1 MCRPQARPRRLERHI
16 LSAAILP
23 QPEPARELRKQLMA
37 RNESIRMSLNAAGA
51 REISMTIPVAADMEI
66 VATAQAAAVG
76 EFIDMPRDKIDE
88 VKLALVEA
96 CINAF
101 EHAHARDD
109 RVHLT
114 FRVGRERDGR
124 EFLEVEVLDRG
135 TGFDEALVEVPS
147 AEKTFSGRRR
157 RGWGL
162 QIIRGLMDA
171 VSIRSGQGG
180 TRILMRKYK

>member
-1 MCRPQARPRRLERHI
+1 
-16 LSAAILP
+16 
-23 QPEPARELRKQLMA
+23 MA
-37 RNESIRMSLNAAGA
+37 RRETARMSVDQSGA
-51 REISMTIPVAADMEI
+51 REISLTIPVAPDMEI

-76 EFIDMPRDKIDE
+76 EFIEMPRDKIDE

-109 RVHLT
+109 RLHLT
-114 FRVGRERDGR
+114 FRVGREEER

-135 TGFDEALVEVPS
+135 MGFDQASVAPPS
-147 AEKTFSGRRR
+147 PEKTFSGRQK

-162 QIIRGLMDA
+162 QIMRSLMDS
-171 VSIRSGQGG
+171 VDITSGHGG

>member
-1 MCRPQARPRRLERHI
+1 
-16 LSAAILP
+16 
-23 QPEPARELRKQLMA
+23 MA
-37 RNESIRMSLNAAGA
+37 RRETARMSVDQSGA
-51 REISMTIPVAADMEI
+51 REISLTIPVAPDMEI

-76 EFIDMPRDKIDE
+76 EFIEMPRDKIDE

-109 RVHLT
+109 RLYLT
-114 FRVGRERDGR
+114 FRVGREEER

-135 TGFDEALVEVPS
+135 MGFDQASVAAPS
-147 AEKTFSGRRR
+147 PEKTFSGRQK

-162 QIIRGLMDA
+162 QIMRSLMDS
-171 VSIRSGQGG
+171 VDITSGHGG

>member
-1 MCRPQARPRRLERHI
+1 
-16 LSAAILP
+16 
-23 QPEPARELRKQLMA
+23 MA
-37 RNESIRMSLNAAGA
+37 RRETAMSLDQTGA
-51 REISMTIPVAADMEI
+51 REISLTIPVAPDMEI

-76 EFIDMPRDKIDE
+76 EFIEMPRDKIDE

-109 RVHLT
+109 RLHLT
-114 FRVGRERDGR
+114 FRVGREDKR

-135 TGFDEALVEVPS
+135 RGFDQSTVEAPS
-147 AEKTFSGRRR
+147 PEKTFSGRQK

-162 QIIRGLMDA
+162 QIMRSLMDT
-171 VSIRSGQGG
+171 VDITSGQGG

>member
-1 MCRPQARPRRLERHI
+1 
-16 LSAAILP
+16 
-23 QPEPARELRKQLMA
+23 
-37 RNESIRMSLNAAGA
+37 MSLDATGA
-51 REISMTIPVAADMEI
+51 REISLTIPVAPDMEI

-114 FRVGRERDGR
+114 FRVGRDEDER
-124 EFLEVEVLDRG
+124 EFLEVEVLDQG
-135 TGFDEALVEVPS
+135 QGFDQGLVAAPS
-147 AEKTFSGRRR
+147 KEKTFSGRQK

-162 QIIRGLMDA
+162 QIIRSLMDS
-171 VSIRSGQGG
+171 VDITSGEEGTSIR
-180 TRILMRKYK
+180 MRKYK

>member
-1 MCRPQARPRRLERHI
+1 
-16 LSAAILP
+16 
-23 QPEPARELRKQLMA
+23 
-37 RNESIRMSLNAAGA
+37 MSLDATGA
-51 REISMTIPVAADMEI
+51 HEISLTIPVAPDMEI

-76 EFIDMPRDKIDE
+76 EFIEMPRDKIDE

-114 FRVGRERDGR
+114 FRVGRDEDER
-124 EFLEVEVLDRG
+124 EFLEMEVLDQG
-135 TGFDEALVEVPS
+135 KGFDQSLVEAPS
-147 AEKTFSGRRR
+147 TEKTFSGRQK

-162 QIIRGLMDA
+162 QIIRSLMDSVA
-171 VSIRSGQGG
+171 ITSGQEG
-180 TRILMRKYK
+180 TRIRMRKYK

>member
-1 MCRPQARPRRLERHI
+1 
-16 LSAAILP
+16 
-23 QPEPARELRKQLMA
+23 MA
-37 RNESIRMSLNAAGA
+37 RRETARMSVDQSGA
-51 REISMTIPVAADMEI
+51 REISLTIPVAPDMEI

-76 EFIDMPRDKIDE
+76 EFIEMPRDKIDE

-109 RVHLT
+109 RLHLT
-114 FRVGRERDGR
+114 FRVGREEDR

-135 TGFDEALVEVPS
+135 MGFDQASVAQPS
-147 AEKTFSGRRR
+147 PEKTFSGRQK

-162 QIIRGLMDA
+162 QIMRSLMDS
-171 VSIRSGQGG
+171 VDITSGQGG

>member
-1 MCRPQARPRRLERHI
+1 MSRRET
-16 LSAAILP
+16 A
-23 QPEPARELRKQLMA
+23 
-37 RNESIRMSLNAAGA
+37 RMSPDQSGA
-51 REISMTIPVAADMEI
+51 REISLTIPVAPDMEI

-76 EFIDMPRDKIDE
+76 EFIEMPRDKIDE

-101 EHAHARDD
+101 EHAHTRDD

-114 FRVGRERDGR
+114 FRVGRDEEGP
-124 EFLEVEVLDRG
+124 EYLEVEVADQGR
-135 TGFDEALVEVPS
+135 GFDQTAVETPDL
-147 AEKTFSGRRR
+147 ARTFGGGKK

-162 QIIRGLMDA
+162 QIIRSLMDGVA
-171 VSIRSGQGG
+171 ITSGEWG

>member
-1 MCRPQARPRRLERHI
+1 MAR
-16 LSAAILP
+16 
-23 QPEPARELRKQLMA
+23 RELA
-37 RNESIRMSLNAAGA
+37 RMSLDATGA
-51 REISMTIPVAADMEI
+51 REISLTIPVAPDMEI

-76 EFIDMPRDKIDE
+76 EFIEMPRDKIDE

-114 FRVGRERDGR
+114 FRVGRDEDAR
-124 EFLEVEVLDRG
+124 EFLEVEVLDQG
-135 TGFDEALVEVPS
+135 KGFDQASIETPS
-147 AEKTFSGRRR
+147 TEKTFSGRQK

-162 QIIRGLMDA
+162 QIIRSLMDSVA
-171 VSIRSGQGG
+171 ITSDEEG
-180 TRILMRKYK
+180 TRIRMRKYK

>member
-1 MCRPQARPRRLERHI
+1 
-16 LSAAILP
+16 
-23 QPEPARELRKQLMA
+23 
-37 RNESIRMSLNAAGA
+37 MSLDATGA
-51 REISMTIPVAADMEI
+51 REISLTIPVAPDMEI

-76 EFIDMPRDKIDE
+76 EFIEMPRDKIDE

-101 EHAHARDD
+101 EHAQARDD

-114 FRVGRERDGR
+114 FRVGQEDAR
-124 EFLEVEVLDRG
+124 EFLEVEVLDQG
-135 TGFDEALVEVPS
+135 KGFDQKSIETPS
-147 AEKTFSGRRR
+147 AEKTFSGRQK

-162 QIIRGLMDA
+162 QIIRSLMDSVA
-171 VSIRSGQGG
+171 ISSSEEG

>member
-1 MCRPQARPRRLERHI
+1 MAGRESAR
-16 LSAAILP
+16 LSLDA
-23 QPEPARELRKQLMA
+23 
-37 RNESIRMSLNAAGA
+37 SGA
-51 REISMTIPVAADMEI
+51 REISLTIPVAPDMEI

-76 EFIDMPRDKIDE
+76 EFIEMPRDKIDE

-114 FRVGRERDGR
+114 FRVGREEDAR
-124 EFLEVEVLDRG
+124 EFLEVEVLDQGR
-135 TGFDEALVEVPS
+135 GFDQAQVAAPS
-147 AEKTFSGRRR
+147 TERTFSGRQK

-162 QIIRGLMDA
+162 QIIRSLMDSVA
-171 VSIRSGQGG
+171 ITSGEEG
-180 TRILMRKYK
+180 TRIRMRKYK